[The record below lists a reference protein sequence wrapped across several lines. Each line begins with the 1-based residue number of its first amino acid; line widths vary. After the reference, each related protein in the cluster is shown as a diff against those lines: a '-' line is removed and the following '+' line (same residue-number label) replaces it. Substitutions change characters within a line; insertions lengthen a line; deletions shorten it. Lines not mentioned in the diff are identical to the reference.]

1 MHGLGIN
8 IFGREKEKERVL
20 EVFFSRKIES
30 CKNKKKCVN
39 KVVELELGKERKK
52 KGKKRNVRN

>member
-1 MHGLGIN
+1 M
-8 IFGREKEKERVL
+8 GRERER
-20 EVFFSRKIES
+20 EFWKFFFSRKIES